1 MPFWYVFSLTRN
13 KNQMKKQKY
22 VLLIVVSLFISLN
35 VNAGWVITQ
44 QSYDSDEG
52 VETALIE
59 TVYLQDGIMKVV
71 QSEMITMFDLNNE
84 TMTIMSPEKKVFWTG
99 NIAGY
104 KVEIKNA
111 MKSAMNEQLAN
122 AAEAQKE
129 MIRKMYQG
137 MMESIDDPSKFSG
150 EEPEEYDLQIENT
163 NEKEKIAGRNAVK
176 YQILVN
182 GALKE
187 EAWLSESD
195 KVNNEF
201 DIIKFYS
208 VFGDFTSQAGT
219 SVFYQTNE
227 KYIEFSKKGFPLKTI
242 NYNGGYES
250 ISEVTKLERAK
261 IDNSEFEVPADFK
274 KVSLME
280 IGIGEQE

>member
-1 MPFWYVFSLTRN
+1 
-13 KNQMKKQKY
+13 MKKQKY